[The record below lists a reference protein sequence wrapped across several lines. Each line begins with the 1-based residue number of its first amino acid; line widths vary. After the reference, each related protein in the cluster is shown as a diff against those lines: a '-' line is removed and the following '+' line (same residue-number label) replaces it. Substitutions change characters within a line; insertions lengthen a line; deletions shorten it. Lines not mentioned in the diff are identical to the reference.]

1 MRRFFIGCLFLCMII
16 GTITGCQKE
25 DMTTTEITKEKTYES
40 QNGEKSL
47 SERLNSVMYQ
57 CINGEQMDGIHSWK
71 ISENEGSYV
80 IRIETDS
87 LEDTAKENLET
98 ALNDEF
104 SDINFQIDYQ
114 QSEQ

>member
-1 MRRFFIGCLFLCMII
+1 
-16 GTITGCQKE
+16 
-25 DMTTTEITKEKTYES
+25 
-40 QNGEKSL
+40 
-47 SERLNSVMYQ
+47 
-57 CINGEQMDGIHSWK
+57 MDGIHSWK

-87 LEDTAKENLET
+87 LEDTDKENLET